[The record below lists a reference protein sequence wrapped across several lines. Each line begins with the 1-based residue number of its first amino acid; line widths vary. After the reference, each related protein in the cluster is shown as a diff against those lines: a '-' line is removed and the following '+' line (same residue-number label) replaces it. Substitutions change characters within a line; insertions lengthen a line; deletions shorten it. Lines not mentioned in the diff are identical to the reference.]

1 MPINAYTGLMGSG
14 KSYEVVSSVIVLA
27 VLHGRRVV
35 TNVDS
40 IHSDLIRDYC
50 HKKFGKPYD
59 DLGSVVHC
67 TNDDVSKPDFLP
79 HGTEAETLVKPGDL
93 VCIDEAWRFWGTD
106 CKLHNE
112 HKIFFREHR
121 HYVDPVTFVSCDLVV
136 MVQDISDLHR
146 YIKVVV
152 ELTFR
157 THKKK
162 SLGMNKTYSLE
173 MFEGYK
179 LNSKS
184 RVQGFVKKYDPEIFP
199 LYASY
204 QGGTGK
210 EKTVDDRQNIFKNKT
225 LIFTMVFVFLMGIT
239 SLFFAFRFFNTNSAK
254 KTQNVQGTTT
264 QAQAGNPAPATP
276 QQPKTV
282 FSESWRI
289 VGTFD
294 AEGYKQA
301 VIADREGR
309 LRVVSISTILNSGAS
324 MMTNIDGEPVTRFS
338 GGSSGSLLDTKP

>member
-14 KSYEVVSSVIVLA
+14 KSYEVVSSVIVMA

-50 HKKFGKPYD
+50 HKKYGKPYD

-67 TNDDVSKPDFLP
+67 TNDDVAKADFLP
-79 HGTEAETLVKPGDL
+79 HGTDVPTLVQPGDL
-93 VCIDEAWRFWGTD
+93 VAIDEAWRFWGTD

-121 HYVDPVTFVSCDLVV
+121 HYVHPVTFVSCDLVV

-146 YIKVVV
+146 YLKVVV

-162 SLGMNKTYSLE
+162 TLGLNKTYSLE

-179 LNSKS
+179 LNAKT

-210 EKTVDDRQNIFKNKT
+210 EKTVDDRQNIFKNPT
-225 LIFTMVFVFLMGIT
+225 LILMMVAVLLLGIG
-239 SLFFAFRFFNTNSAK
+239 SLFFAWRFFHK
-254 KTQNVQGTTT
+254 
-264 QAQAGNPAPATP
+264 NPAEKKPSTSTAQTQTSGLP
-276 QQPKTV
+276 QQPAPKPKTV
-282 FSESWRI
+282 FSESWRV
-289 VGTFD
+289 VGSYDVNDSRF
-294 AEGYKQA
+294 A

-309 LRVVSISTILNSGAS
+309 LRVVSISTVTNSGAW
-324 MMTNIDGEPVTRFS
+324 MMTEIDGEPVTRFS
-338 GGSSGSLLDTKP
+338 GGSPAPSLMGESK